1 MRLVIIGCE
10 YSGTTTL
17 GFRIRDWVH
26 EELGGWV
33 KNVHDHGKFPYTVTH
48 EQEYTP
54 VPSDFTVEEQ
64 EQLWAL
70 STRSKETIM
79 RHNVVYHASG
89 MATMTGMRDSLMIGL
104 HIEEAIYGELYLGFE
119 GRRDFMSN
127 MEDKI
132 LSGGTDAVLCHVT
145 AGPEVIRQA
154 HGRKP
159 ASQRHPQGPGRGAR
173 APEIPGGVR
182 TLPSHAQDRA
192 RHIRCHGRRDDTG
205 LHPPDRPAP
214 NGQRPRWNGSE
225 GCGEAVVLIRPV
237 G

>member
-26 EELGGWV
+26 EDIGGWV

-54 VPSDFTVEEQ
+54 VPSDFTEEEQ

-70 STRSKETIM
+70 STRTKETIM

-119 GRRDFMSN
+119 GRQGFMSN

-145 AGPEVIRQA
+145 ARPEVIRRRMAENPHPNGILKDQDVELVLQRFREEFERSRLMHKIELDTSDA
-154 HGRKP
+154 TVDETIQDFIRKIEP
-159 ASQRHPQGPGRGAR
+159 HLTD
-173 APEIPGGVR
+173 E
-182 TLPSHAQDRA
+182 DRA
-192 RHIRCHGRRDDTG
+192 GIASKAAEKG
-205 LHPPDRPAP
+205 A
-214 NGQRPRWNGSE
+214 N
-225 GCGEAVVLIRPV
+225 
-237 G
+237 

>member
-119 GRRDFMSN
+119 GRRDFMKN

-145 AGPEVIRQA
+145 ARPEVIRRRMAENPHPNGILKDQDVELVL
-154 HGRKP
+154 
-159 ASQRHPQGPGRGAR
+159 QRFREEFERSRLMHKIELDTSDATVDETMQDFIRQIGPHL
-173 APEIPGGVR
+173 
-182 TLPSHAQDRA
+182 TDKDRA
-192 RHIRCHGRRDDTG
+192 GMAAKVAEKR
-205 LHPPDRPAP
+205 
-214 NGQRPRWNGSE
+214 SS
-225 GCGEAVVLIRPV
+225 
-237 G
+237 

>member
-154 HGRKP
+154 HGREP
-159 ASQRHPQGPGRGAR
+159 ASKRNPQGPGRGASCFR
-173 APEIPGGVR
+173 DSGRSSNAPVSCTRSSSTHPMPRSTRRYR
-182 TLPSHAQDRA
+182 TSSA
-192 RHIRCHGRRDDTG
+192 RSART
-205 LHPPDRPAP
+205 
-214 NGQRPRWNGSE
+214 
-225 GCGEAVVLIRPV
+225 
-237 G
+237 

>member
-127 MEDKI
+127 MEGKI

-145 AGPEVIRQA
+145 AGPEVIRRRMAENPHPNGILKDQDVELVL
-154 HGRKP
+154 
-159 ASQRHPQGPGRGAR
+159 QRFREEFERSRLMHKIELDTSDATVDETMQDFIRQIGPHL
-173 APEIPGGVR
+173 
-182 TLPSHAQDRA
+182 TDKDRA
-192 RHIRCHGRRDDTG
+192 GMAAKVAEKR
-205 LHPPDRPAP
+205 
-214 NGQRPRWNGSE
+214 SS
-225 GCGEAVVLIRPV
+225 
-237 G
+237 